1 MALGAQRRS
10 LGSCLRGARSPV
22 GKTDVQLRA
31 VGGKPRS
38 AGTEG
43 TGCSVTPEVGTAP
56 GRLWQGLTKKVLFG
70 FRLDGSKKSCRKGA
84 IKLHIIP

>member
-1 MALGAQRRS
+1 M
-10 LGSCLRGARSPV
+10 
-22 GKTDVQLRA
+22 
-31 VGGKPRS
+31 
-38 AGTEG
+38 
-43 TGCSVTPEVGTAP
+43 TPEVGTAP